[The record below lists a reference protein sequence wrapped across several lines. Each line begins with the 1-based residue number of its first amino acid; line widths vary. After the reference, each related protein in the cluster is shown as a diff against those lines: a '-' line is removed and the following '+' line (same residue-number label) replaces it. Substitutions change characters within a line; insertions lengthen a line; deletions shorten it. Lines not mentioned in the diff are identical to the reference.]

1 MMLAEQHKP
10 METLD
15 AKELRTFMAV
25 VRIGSIRGAA
35 EHMHVAPSVVSRQIA
50 DTERSIGL
58 TLFERT
64 ARGMVLTEAG
74 ELVLEHS
81 KRVIEESSLL
91 AEQLGLL
98 KGVQQ
103 RRVRI
108 RCGEGFLADILQYGL
123 GAFVT
128 VYPDV
133 QYELELGSTASV
145 LDSIANGDADIGVAY
160 NPLIDTRVRSLAIS
174 RQSLCVVTKPGH
186 PLLDKD
192 NLALADCVGTPSAL
206 LSKGHG
212 ITQLVTR
219 VAADCGFAL
228 APLVETSSV
237 DVLRR
242 FVIAGLGIS
251 FLPRFAVSTE
261 LERGVVVVR
270 ELSDPLLADASA
282 HLMVRARR
290 RLPLS
295 VERLG
300 SFLAT
305 NMAAFR

>member
-1 MMLAEQHKP
+1 

-15 AKELRTFMAV
+15 AKELRMFMAV

-50 DTERSIGL
+50 DTERSVGL
-58 TLFERT
+58 PLFERT

-81 KRVIEESSLL
+81 RRVLEESSLL
-91 AEQLGLL
+91 TEQLGLL
-98 KGVQQ
+98 KAVQQ

-108 RCGEGFLADILQYGL
+108 LCGEGFLADVLQHGL
-123 GAFVT
+123 GAFVN
-128 VYPDV
+128 VYPDI
-133 QYELELGSTASV
+133 QYDLQLGSTESV
-145 LDSIANGDADIGVAY
+145 LDGIANGDADIGIAY

-174 RQSLCVVTKPGH
+174 RQPLCVVMPPDH
-186 PLLDKD
+186 PLLAKTS
-192 NLALADCVGTPSAL
+192 LTLADCAGLPNAL
-206 LSKGHG
+206 LRAGHG

-219 VAADCGFAL
+219 VAADGGFAL
-228 APLVETSSV
+228 APLVETTSI

-261 LERGVVVVR
+261 LARDAVAVR
-270 ELSDPLLADASA
+270 ELSDPLLAEASA

-290 RLPLS
+290 RLPHS
-295 VERLG
+295 VERLSG
-300 SFLAT
+300 FLAGS
-305 NMAAFR
+305 MAAFQ

>member
-1 MMLAEQHKP
+1 

-15 AKELRTFMAV
+15 AKELRMFMAV

-35 EHMHVAPSVVSRQIA
+35 EHVNVAPSVVSRQIA
-50 DTERSIGL
+50 ETERKIGL
-58 TLFERT
+58 TLFERN
-64 ARGMVLTEAG
+64 ARGMALTEAG

-81 KRVIEESSLL
+81 RRVLEEHSLL
-91 AEQLGLL
+91 REQLGFL

-108 RCGEGFLADILQYGL
+108 LCGEGFLADILQHGL
-123 GAFVT
+123 GSFVRI
-128 VYPDV
+128 YPDV
-133 QYELELGSTASV
+133 QYDLQLGGTESV
-145 LDSIANGDADIGVAY
+145 LDGIANGDADIGIAY
-160 NPLIDTRVRSLAIS
+160 NPLTDARVRSLAIS
-174 RQSLCVVTKPGH
+174 KQPLCVVAPPGH
-186 PLLDKD
+186 PVLAKD
-192 NLALADCVGTPSAL
+192 RLELADCAGLPNAL
-206 LSKGHG
+206 LGPGHG

-219 VAADCGFAL
+219 VAADRGFAIS
-228 APLVETSSV
+228 PLVETTSI

-261 LERGVVVVR
+261 LAREVVAIH
-270 ELSDPLLADASA
+270 ELSDPLLAEASA

-295 VERLG
+295 VERLSG
-300 SFLAT
+300 FLAN

>member
-1 MMLAEQHKP
+1 

-15 AKELRTFMAV
+15 AKELRMFMAV

-35 EHMHVAPSVVSRQIA
+35 EHVNVAPSVVSRQIA
-50 DTERSIGL
+50 ETERKIGL
-58 TLFERT
+58 TLFERN
-64 ARGMVLTEAG
+64 ARGMALTEAG

-81 KRVIEESSLL
+81 RRVLEEHSLL
-91 AEQLGLL
+91 REQLGFL

-108 RCGEGFLADILQYGL
+108 LCGEGFLADILQHGL
-123 GAFVT
+123 GSFVRI
-128 VYPDV
+128 YPDV
-133 QYELELGSTASV
+133 QYDLQLGGTESV
-145 LDSIANGDADIGVAY
+145 LDGIANGDADIGIAY
-160 NPLIDTRVRSLAIS
+160 NPLTDARVRSLAIS
-174 RQSLCVVTKPGH
+174 KQPLCVVAPPDH
-186 PLLDKD
+186 PVLAKD
-192 NLALADCVGTPSAL
+192 RLELADCAGLPNAL
-206 LSKGHG
+206 LGPGHG

-219 VAADCGFAL
+219 VAADRGFAIS
-228 APLVETSSV
+228 PLVETTSI

-261 LERGVVVVR
+261 LAREAVAIR
-270 ELSDPLLADASA
+270 ELSDPLLAEASA

-295 VERLG
+295 VERLSG
-300 SFLAT
+300 FLAN

>member
-1 MMLAEQHKP
+1 

-15 AKELRTFMAV
+15 AKELRMFMAV

-50 DTERSIGL
+50 ETERNIGL
-58 TLFERT
+58 PLFERN
-64 ARGMVLTEAG
+64 ARGMALTEAG

-81 KRVIEESSLL
+81 RRILEEHSLL
-91 AEQLGLL
+91 TEQLGFL

-108 RCGEGFLADILQYGL
+108 LCGEGFLADILQYGL
-123 GAFVT
+123 GSFVKI
-128 VYPDV
+128 YPDV
-133 QYELELGSTASV
+133 QYDLQLGGTESV
-145 LDSIANGDADIGVAY
+145 LDGIANGDADIGIAY
-160 NPLIDTRVRSLAIS
+160 NPLIDARVRSLAIS
-174 RQSLCVVTKPGH
+174 KQPLCVIAPPGH
-186 PLLDKD
+186 PLLAKD
-192 NLALADCVGTPSAL
+192 RLELADCLGLPNAL
-206 LSKGHG
+206 LGPGHG

-219 VAADCGFAL
+219 VAADHGFAIS
-228 APLVETSSV
+228 PLVETTSI

-261 LERGVVVVR
+261 LARGAVAIR
-270 ELSDPLLADASA
+270 ELSDSLLAEASA

-295 VERLG
+295 VERLSG
-300 SFLAT
+300 FLAN
-305 NMAAFR
+305 NMVAFK

>member
-1 MMLAEQHKP
+1 

-15 AKELRTFMAV
+15 AKELRMFMAV

-35 EHMHVAPSVVSRQIA
+35 EHVNVAPSVVSRQIA
-50 DTERSIGL
+50 ETERKIGL
-58 TLFERT
+58 TLFERN
-64 ARGMVLTEAG
+64 ARGMALTEAG

-81 KRVIEESSLL
+81 RRVLEEHSLL
-91 AEQLGLL
+91 REQLGFL

-108 RCGEGFLADILQYGL
+108 LCGEGFLADILQHGL
-123 GAFVT
+123 GSFVRI
-128 VYPDV
+128 YPDV
-133 QYELELGSTASV
+133 QYDLQLGGTESV
-145 LDSIANGDADIGVAY
+145 LDGIANGDADIGIAY
-160 NPLIDTRVRSLAIS
+160 NPLTDARVRSLAIS
-174 RQSLCVVTKPGH
+174 KQPLCVVAPPGH
-186 PLLDKD
+186 PVLAKD
-192 NLALADCVGTPSAL
+192 RLELADCAGLPNAL
-206 LSKGHG
+206 LGPGHG

-219 VAADCGFAL
+219 VAADRGFAISP
-228 APLVETSSV
+228 PLVETTSI

-251 FLPRFAVSTE
+251 FLPPRFAVSTE
-261 LERGVVVVR
+261 LAREAVAIR
-270 ELSDPLLADASA
+270 ELSDPLLAEASA

-295 VERLG
+295 VERLSG
-300 SFLAT
+300 FLAN

>member
-1 MMLAEQHKP
+1 

-15 AKELRTFMAV
+15 AKELRMFMAV

-35 EHMHVAPSVVSRQIA
+35 EHVNVAPSVVSRQIA
-50 DTERSIGL
+50 ETERKIGL
-58 TLFERT
+58 PLFERN
-64 ARGMVLTEAG
+64 ARGMALTEAG

-81 KRVIEESSLL
+81 RRVLEEHGLL
-91 AEQLGLL
+91 REQLGFL

-108 RCGEGFLADILQYGL
+108 LCGEGFLADILQHGL
-123 GAFVT
+123 GSFVGI
-128 VYPDV
+128 YPDV
-133 QYELELGSTASV
+133 QYDLQLGGTQSV
-145 LDSIANGDADIGVAY
+145 LDGIANGDSDIGIAY
-160 NPLIDTRVRSLAIS
+160 NPLTDARVRSLAIS
-174 RQSLCVVTKPGH
+174 KQPLCVVAPPGH
-186 PLLDKD
+186 PV
-192 NLALADCVGTPSAL
+192 LAKERLELADCAGLPNAL
-206 LSKGHG
+206 LGPGHG

-219 VAADCGFAL
+219 VAADRGFAIS
-228 APLVETSSV
+228 PLVETTSI

-261 LERGVVVVR
+261 LAREAVAIR
-270 ELSDPLLADASA
+270 ELSDPLLAEASA

-295 VERLG
+295 VERLSG
-300 SFLAT
+300 FLAN
-305 NMAAFR
+305 NMTAFQ

>member
-1 MMLAEQHKP
+1 

-15 AKELRTFMAV
+15 AKELRMFMAV

-35 EHMHVAPSVVSRQIA
+35 EHVNVAPSVVSRQIA
-50 DTERSIGL
+50 ETERKIGL
-58 TLFERT
+58 ALFERN
-64 ARGMVLTEAG
+64 ARGMALTEGG

-81 KRVIEESSLL
+81 RRVLEEHSLL
-91 AEQLGLL
+91 TEQLGFL

-108 RCGEGFLADILQYGL
+108 LCGEGFLADILQHGL
-123 GAFVT
+123 GSFVGI
-128 VYPDV
+128 YPDV
-133 QYELELGSTASV
+133 QYDLQLGGTQSV
-145 LDSIANGDADIGVAY
+145 LDGIANGDADIGIAY
-160 NPLIDTRVRSLAIS
+160 NPLTDARVRSLAIS
-174 RQSLCVVTKPGH
+174 KQPLCVVAPPGH
-186 PLLDKD
+186 PVLAKD
-192 NLALADCVGTPSAL
+192 RLELADCAGLPNAL
-206 LSKGHG
+206 LGPGHG

-219 VAADCGFAL
+219 IAADRGFAIS
-228 APLVETSSV
+228 PLVETTSI

-261 LERGVVVVR
+261 LAREAVAVR
-270 ELSDPLLADASA
+270 ELSDPLLAEASA
-282 HLMVRARR
+282 HLIVRARR

-295 VERLG
+295 VERLSG
-300 SFLAT
+300 FLAN

>member
-1 MMLAEQHKP
+1 
-10 METLD
+10 METLN
-15 AKELRTFMAV
+15 AKELRMFMAV

-35 EHMHVAPSVVSRQIA
+35 EHLNVAPSVVSRQIA
-50 DTERSIGL
+50 ETERKIGL
-58 TLFERT
+58 TLFERN
-64 ARGMVLTEAG
+64 ARGMALTEAG

-81 KRVIEESSLL
+81 RRVLEEHSLL
-91 AEQLGLL
+91 REQLGFL

-108 RCGEGFLADILQYGL
+108 LCGEGFLADILQHGL
-123 GAFVT
+123 GSFVRI
-128 VYPDV
+128 YPDV
-133 QYELELGSTASV
+133 QYDLQLGGTESV
-145 LDSIANGDADIGVAY
+145 LDGIANGDADIGIAY
-160 NPLIDTRVRSLAIS
+160 NPLTDARVRSLAIS
-174 RQSLCVVTKPGH
+174 KQPLCVVAPPGH
-186 PLLDKD
+186 PVLAKD
-192 NLALADCVGTPSAL
+192 RLELADCAGLPNAL
-206 LSKGHG
+206 LGPGHG

-219 VAADCGFAL
+219 VAADRGFAIS
-228 APLVETSSV
+228 PLVETTSI

-261 LERGVVVVR
+261 LAR
-270 ELSDPLLADASA
+270 EAVGIRQLSDPLLAEASA

-295 VERLG
+295 VERLSG
-300 SFLAT
+300 FLAN

>member
-1 MMLAEQHKP
+1 
-10 METLD
+10 METLN
-15 AKELRTFMAV
+15 AKELRMFMAV

-35 EHMHVAPSVVSRQIA
+35 EHVNVAPSVVSRQIA
-50 DTERSIGL
+50 ETERKIGL
-58 TLFERT
+58 TLFERN
-64 ARGMVLTEAG
+64 ARGMALTEAG

-81 KRVIEESSLL
+81 RRVLEEHSLL
-91 AEQLGLL
+91 REQLGFL

-108 RCGEGFLADILQYGL
+108 LCGEGFLADILQHGL
-123 GAFVT
+123 GSFVRI
-128 VYPDV
+128 YPDV
-133 QYELELGSTASV
+133 QYDLQLGGTESV
-145 LDSIANGDADIGVAY
+145 LDGIANGDADIGIAY
-160 NPLIDTRVRSLAIS
+160 NPLTDARVRSLAIS
-174 RQSLCVVTKPGH
+174 KQPLCVVAPPGH
-186 PLLDKD
+186 PVLAKD
-192 NLALADCVGTPSAL
+192 RLELADCAGLPNAL
-206 LSKGHG
+206 LGPGHG

-219 VAADCGFAL
+219 VAADRGFAIS
-228 APLVETSSV
+228 PLVETTSI

-261 LERGVVVVR
+261 LAR
-270 ELSDPLLADASA
+270 EAVGIRQLSDPLLAEASA

-295 VERLG
+295 VERLSG
-300 SFLAT
+300 FLAN

>member
-1 MMLAEQHKP
+1 MLAEQHIS

-15 AKELRTFMAV
+15 AKELRMFMAV

-35 EHMHVAPSVVSRQIA
+35 EHMNVAPSVVSRQIA
-50 DTERSIGL
+50 DTERNIGL
-58 TLFERT
+58 SLFERN
-64 ARGMVLTEAG
+64 ARGMALTEAG

-81 KRVIEESSLL
+81 RRILEESSLL
-91 AEQLGLL
+91 TEQLGLL

-108 RCGEGFLADILQYGL
+108 LCGEGFLADVLQHGL
-123 GAFVT
+123 GSFVK

-133 QYELELGSTASV
+133 QYDLQLGSTESV
-145 LDSIANGDADIGVAY
+145 LDGIANGDADIGIAY
-160 NPLIDTRVRSLAIS
+160 NPLMDTRVRSLAIS
-174 RQSLCVVTKPGH
+174 RQPLCVVTPPDH
-186 PLLDKD
+186 PLLIKD
-192 NLALADCVGTPSAL
+192 RLELADCAGVPNAL
-206 LSKGHG
+206 LRAGHG

-219 VAADCGFAL
+219 VAADGGFAI
-228 APLVETSSV
+228 APLVETTSI

-261 LERGVVVVR
+261 LARGAVGVR
-270 ELSDPLLADASA
+270 ELSDPPLAEASA

-295 VERLG
+295 VERLSG
-300 SFLAT
+300 FLAGS
-305 NMAAFR
+305 MAAFR